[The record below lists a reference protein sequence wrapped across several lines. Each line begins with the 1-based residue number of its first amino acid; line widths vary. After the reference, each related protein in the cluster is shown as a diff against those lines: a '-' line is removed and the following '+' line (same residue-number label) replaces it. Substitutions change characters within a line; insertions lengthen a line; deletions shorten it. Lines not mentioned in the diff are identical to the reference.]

1 LKIENYT
8 QEIKMTFTSI
18 KTLKDIEKNIPQKS
32 GGGGG
37 AKKFFNLQSGDT
49 YKIRFRQELTE
60 DSKNFD
66 EEVGTGI
73 IVPVVTSPINWK
85 WRCAS
90 TAQSAEHGY
99 RCWASEQIGQ
109 DGRWKPKPHLLIN
122 IAVEIDGVWE
132 PRILDTTFNQR
143 HIGLI
148 LMEYAKEFGS
158 IVNQNFKYS
167 RTGSGAQ
174 DTNYSLIPLG
184 ESEADASI
192 ADLQMHQLD
201 NVYMTLG
208 YDKQK
213 QFLTTGEL
221 NSDSW

>member
-1 LKIENYT
+1 
-8 QEIKMTFTSI
+8 MAFTSI

-66 EEVGTGI
+66 EEAGTGI

-122 IAVEIDGVWE
+122 IAVEIDGAWE

>member
-1 LKIENYT
+1 
-8 QEIKMTFTSI
+8 MTFTSI

-122 IAVEIDGVWE
+122 IAVEIDGAWE

>member
-1 LKIENYT
+1 
-8 QEIKMTFTSI
+8 MTFQTI
-18 KTLKDIEKNIPQKS
+18 KSLKDIEKNIPQKS

-66 EEVGTGI
+66 EEAGTGI

>member
-1 LKIENYT
+1 
-8 QEIKMTFTSI
+8 MTFTSI

-32 GGGGG
+32 GGSG

-60 DSKNFD
+60 DSKNYD

-73 IVPVVTSPINWK
+73 IVPVITSPINWK

-122 IAVEIDGVWE
+122 IAVEIDGTWE

-201 NVYMTLG
+201 NVYMTLS